1 MDLPPLPGAAAE
13 EKKDGLKWEG
23 EDEEEEEPAAVASA
37 PSVPRPAKKK
47 TLKEKLRE
55 REEAEQRKAVERA
68 AKVDPLADKLNKQR
82 LVEQSDFAAAKDT
95 FGGADAGDSALDSFL
110 PKTEAD
116 FIEYAGMVAAKL
128 TNYDNSAYYK
138 VLLKEVLRK
147 ATENLS
153 SEETKQIST
162 SMTVLVNEKQKEE
175 KAKQGDKKKKKNQK
189 KAVVMDRD
197 DEYEMFGPG
206 GGNTGYADECVPRAR
221 ERERALGRRARHHR
235 APSGFDGRCCAC
247 GPQPVWRPSKLLTR
261 PPRLA
266 ARRSPPLS
274 RAGMT
279 SCKEPTSFARA
290 VRTRASSL
298 RRQAARPGDAL
309 RAGARRPLACAR
321 GGWGGSVIIRVN
333 PNARN
338 RNRASHPAAVGSR
351 PRGAGGRRGTRA
363 HRRRRLSAPARGE
376 QP

>member
-1 MDLPPLPGAAAE
+1 MADWDDDDFEVDLPPLPGAAAE

-116 FIEYAGMVAAKL
+116 FIEYAGM
-128 TNYDNSAYYK
+128 
-138 VLLKEVLRK
+138 
-147 ATENLS
+147 
-153 SEETKQIST
+153 ETKQIST

-206 GGNTGYADECVPRAR
+206 GGNTGYADECT
-221 ERERALGRRARHHR
+221 ERFWGGWDECY
-235 APSGFDGRCCAC
+235 P
-247 GPQPVWRPSKLLTR
+247 R
-261 PPRLA
+261 PPEEQRCETCLGFARVKCKHCHGAGRLNYTDEPLLPKGVRPMFCPSCRGSGLA
-266 ARRSPPLS
+266 A
-274 RAGMT
+274 
-279 SCKEPTSFARA
+279 C
-290 VRTRASSL
+290 
-298 RRQAARPGDAL
+298 DACW
-309 RAGARRPLACAR
+309 GSGVKRRPV
-321 GGWGGSVIIRVN
+321 GFSV
-333 PNARN
+333 P
-338 RNRASHPAAVGSR
+338 
-351 PRGAGGRRGTRA
+351 GTD
-363 HRRRRLSAPARGE
+363 GE
-376 QP
+376 A